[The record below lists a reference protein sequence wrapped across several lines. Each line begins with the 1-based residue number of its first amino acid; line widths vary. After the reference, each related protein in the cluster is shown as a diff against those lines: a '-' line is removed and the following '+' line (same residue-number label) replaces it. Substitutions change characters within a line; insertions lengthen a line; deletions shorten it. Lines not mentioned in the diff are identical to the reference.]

1 MATLTV
7 NGRKVKVD
15 DSFLSLSPEQQEATV
30 NEIAAS
36 MGSAEAAPTLGPDV
50 VRLQGKVADLPSRQ
64 APKPDL
70 MNSTAAT
77 INGLVNGVPII
88 GPMAQNLSDAIG
100 GTIAQIGTGD
110 LGPVLTPDLH
120 KDSTAY
126 KDYVSDQQAKRAGY
140 ARSAPVASVAGN
152 LAGGVGAYGAAA
164 KLPMLANALGLE
176 GSLGTR
182 VANSALSS
190 QGIGMA
196 DSMARGEAP
205 VDAMVDN
212 LGFSAVAAGLP
223 LLGAGARAAGRQ
235 VRDKVIQPIAT
246 LANRENE
253 VTRRLSGAVG
263 QDVRSGARMTA
274 GQEATART
282 AGADVLNAD
291 RFGSAIRTLART
303 AANVSPEADNAF
315 KSVTDQRFA
324 TQGGRAVNFIRR
336 LMGGATDDLALQDRL
351 RDAARTTNRT
361 AYNAAYSAPQARAIW
376 TPEIRQLMQA
386 TPFRNAINAA
396 EETATNAAAVTGGR
410 AVRNP
415 FVFGADGSV
424 SLRTMPDG
432 SRAFPNLEF
441 WDIVQRNLR
450 TQADQARVAGNRL
463 LADQIGQMRTQLLN
477 GLDSAVP
484 QFQQARR
491 GAAGFFG
498 AEDAVEAGRKAVAS
512 TKATPEIERA
522 VASMSP
528 AERDAF
534 SVGFSSE
541 IIDAINATRDR
552 VNVINS
558 IFGSQSARDRIRI
571 ALGPQRAR
579 ELEAYVRVEQA
590 LDMLRTATQGNS
602 TTAKQLIQAGL
613 MGGGAGGLGYLA
625 SGGDLTSG
633 FSAASIAILG
643 RRGAQM
649 LGKHV
654 DDQVM
659 RRVAE
664 ILASPDPAQ
673 LQRAIQNASMSQA
686 HMQALDAI
694 MRGLATAS
702 RGAASGGESAA
713 EPVRPVEI
721 TVRGGSGALAN

>member
-1 MATLTV
+1 MATIEQLSAALVKADAAGNTADA
-7 NGRKVKVD
+7 KVFADALRALKA
-15 DSFLSLSPEQQEATV
+15 QQ
-30 NEIAAS
+30 
-36 MGSAEAAPTLGPDV
+36 GGPIESNAV
-50 VRLQGKVADLPSRQ
+50 KLRGKVSDLPSRQ
-64 APKPDL
+64 KPQADL
-70 MNSTAAT
+70 MSSTAAT
-77 INGLVNGVPII
+77 VNGIVNGIPII
-88 GPMAQNLSDAIG
+88 GPMAQNLTDAIG
-100 GTIAQIGTGD
+100 GTIAQVGTGD

-126 KDYVSDQQAKRAGY
+126 KDYVSGQQAKRAGY
-140 ARSAPVASVAGN
+140 AEAAPLASISGN
-152 LAGGVGAYGAAA
+152 LVGGVGAYGAAA
-164 KLPMLANALGLE
+164 KLPKLAGALGLE

-182 VANSALSS
+182 VLNSGLSAEAV
-190 QGIGMA
+190 GTA
-196 DSMARGEAP
+196 DSIARGEKP
-205 VDAMVDN
+205 TDALIDN
-212 LGFSAVAAGLP
+212 LGMAGVSALLPVGGAAV
-223 LLGAGARAAGRQ
+223 RAAGRTA
-235 VRDKVIQPIAT
+235 RDKFIQPLMT

-253 VTRRLSGAVG
+253 VTRRLGGAIR
-263 QDVRSGARMTA
+263 QDTAAGARMTPGA
-274 GQEATART
+274 ERTAAT

-303 AANVSPEADNAF
+303 SANVSPEADNAF
-315 KSVTDQRFA
+315 RQVTEQRFH
-324 TQGGRAVNFIRR
+324 TQGGRAVDFIRR

-351 RDAARTTNRT
+351 RDAARATNRT
-361 AYNAAYSAPQARAIW
+361 AYTAAYSAPNARAVW
-376 TPEIRQLMQA
+376 TPEIRTLFA
-386 TPFRNAINAA
+386 SDDFKEAVKAA
-396 EETATNAAAVTGGR
+396 DRTGANYAAVTGQK

-415 FVFGADGSV
+415 FVFDESGNLTG
-424 SLRTMPDG
+424 LRQLPG
-432 SRAFPNLEF
+432 GGNALPNLEF

-450 TQADQARVAGNRL
+450 AQAEKAARSGDNL
-463 LADQIGQMRTQLLN
+463 LAGQIGDMRRQLLST
-477 GLDSAVP
+477 LDSAVP

-498 AEDAVEAGRKAVAS
+498 AEDAIDAGRAAVRT

-522 VASMSP
+522 VAAMSP

-579 ELEAYVRVEQA
+579 ELEAYVRMEQA

-602 TTAKQLIQAGL
+602 TTAKQLIAAGL

-664 ILASPDPAQ
+664 ILASPDRAQ

-686 HMQALDAI
+686 HMQALEAI
-694 MRGLATAS
+694 TRGLATAS
-702 RGAASGGESAA
+702 RGGLSGGESAT
-713 EPVRPVEI
+713 EMQP
-721 TVRGGSGALAN
+721 ALAN